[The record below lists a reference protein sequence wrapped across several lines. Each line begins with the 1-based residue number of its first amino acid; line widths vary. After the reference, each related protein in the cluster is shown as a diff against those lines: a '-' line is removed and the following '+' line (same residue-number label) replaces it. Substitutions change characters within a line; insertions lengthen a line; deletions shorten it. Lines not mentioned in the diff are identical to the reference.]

1 MTERLTLEESIE
13 IVRRAKEI
21 ERNANAQHARLI
33 AERAGWQEIANEL
46 LRVSMGDD
54 AAAFSVPPMEFLQRE
69 NLPETIR
76 PNLAQWWANLT
87 FKDSE
92 RRSKRE
98 LWREKTAVVENALNM
113 RRIQR
118 AAATNVSV
126 QPASLPAAVARFT
139 DAVDALIAAIDRE
152 RSRRTSTTSAVI
164 TPRSEGDHMHAASF
178 MPLSSIHCLAHTI
191 TVNHIEYIG

>member
-1 MTERLTLEESIE
+1 MSARIERPGRGSASARFGLFVLGVDRGDRRRRDDGATAMTDNRLTVDESIE
-13 IVRRAKEI
+13 LVRRAQDI
-21 ERNANAQHARLI
+21 ERKAKAQHARLI
-33 AERAGWQEIANEL
+33 AERDGWQQIAKEL
-46 LRVSMGDD
+46 
-54 AAAFSVPPMEFLQRE
+54 AARRRWAMTPTAFGVPPMEFTNSTQL
-69 NLPETIR
+69 LDTVR

-126 QPASLPAAVARFT
+126 QPASCPR
-139 DAVDALIAAIDRE
+139 
-152 RSRRTSTTSAVI
+152 RSGGSPMLWTR
-164 TPRSEGDHMHAASF
+164 
-178 MPLSSIHCLAHTI
+178 
-191 TVNHIEYIG
+191 

>member
-1 MTERLTLEESIE
+1 MTPPSMP
-13 IVRRAKEI
+13 
-21 ERNANAQHARLI
+21 RLI
-33 AERAGWQEIANEL
+33 AERDAWEKIAKDL
-46 LRVSMGDD
+46 LRVAMGDD
-54 AAAFSVPPMEFLQRE
+54 ADGFDVPPMEFTNSTQL
-69 NLPETIR
+69 LDTVR

-126 QPASLPAAVARFT
+126 QPASLPAAVGRFT
-139 DAVDALIAAIDRE
+139 DAVDALIAAIDDKRDDE
-152 RSRRTSTTSAVI
+152 DGVPPRART
-164 TPRSEGDHMHAASF
+164 GG
-178 MPLSSIHCLAHTI
+178 L
-191 TVNHIEYIG
+191 Y

>member
-152 RSRRTSTTSAVI
+152 RARVDGVEAGADIEAGQAVVVG
-164 TPRSEGDHMHAASF
+164 PDGRARPAQ
-178 MPLSSIHCLAHTI
+178 
-191 TVNHIEYIG
+191 